1 MLHQVRHHVGNFL
14 PALRY
19 PNYRLYFIGQGIS
32 LVGTWMQQIA
42 EQWLVYPTLTDNKS
56 LLGIVSAINLLPV
69 TLLVLFA
76 GVWADRVDRRK
87 AQIIL
92 QFLFSLIAFTMS
104 YLIFS
109 GRVQVWHVMVAA
121 LASGLVFAF
130 DMPTR
135 QALMVNLV
143 DKQYF
148 ASALSLNG
156 AIFNAARVVGPA
168 IAGALIAVAGIAPAY
183 FFNGTSFLAV
193 IISVYLMKLPEHPKE
208 EEHPPFR
215 NQLAEGFQFV
225 RQTPLVSIS
234 LILLAILTI
243 TTWPVSTLMAVFTH
257 DIFQKGEIG
266 FGLLTSAFGLGAMVG
281 AFGFHTLYHAVQRKD
296 RLILVTI
303 STIVSVTTIFAFW
316 HVFQIALVMLFLG
329 GWSIAT
335 TIGTLNTI
343 VQEVVPDNLRGRIL
357 SYYSFVLVGGMPVGA
372 LLASIGVGAVGAPMT
387 IFFCAIAFLAVSLL
401 VLFRT
406 KDRFLAQISS
416 VV

>member
-42 EQWLVYPTLTDNKS
+42 EQWLIYPTLTNNKS

-69 TLLVLFA
+69 TFIVLFA

-87 AQIIL
+87 AQIVL
-92 QFLFSLIAFTMS
+92 QCLFSLIAFTMS

-109 GRVQVWHVMVAA
+109 GRIQVWHVIVAA

-143 DKQYF
+143 DRQYF

-168 IAGALIAVAGIAPAY
+168 VAGALIAVAGIAPAY
-183 FFNGTSFLAV
+183 FFNGVSFLAV
-193 IISVYLMKLPEHPKE
+193 IVSVYLMKLPEHPKE
-208 EEHPPFR
+208 AQYPPFR
-215 NQLAEGFQFV
+215 RQLVEGFDFV
-225 RQTPLVSIS
+225 RRTPLVSIS
-234 LILLAILTI
+234 LILVATLTI
-243 TTWPVSTLMAVFTH
+243 ATWPVSTLMAVFAH
-257 DIFQKGEIG
+257 DIFQRGEIG
-266 FGLLTSAFGLGAMVG
+266 FGILTSAFGLGAMVG
-281 AFGFHTLYHAVQRKD
+281 AFGFHALYHAVRLKD
-296 RLILVTI
+296 RLILATI
-303 STIVSVTTIFAFW
+303 TTIAATTSIFALW
-316 HVFQIALVMLFLG
+316 HVFPIALVMLFLS

-335 TIGTLNTI
+335 TIGTLNTV

-357 SYYSFVLVGGMPVGA
+357 SYYSFFLVGGMPLGA
-372 LLASIGVGAVGAPMT
+372 LVASIGVGLVGAPNT
-387 IFFCAIAFLAVSLL
+387 IFFCAIAFFVISMSVIFATKEQFLSQL
-401 VLFRT
+401 VGMT
-406 KDRFLAQISS
+406 
-416 VV
+416 